1 MEAQGIISMSLEI
14 VWYCWKLVFMAV
26 LIFRLDGYLFDKEA
40 ILEYIITKKNEYCRK
55 LKEYE
60 KQKRK
65 EEVYE
70 IIIIIC
76 FVEII
81 FNSFPKIKLL

>member
-1 MEAQGIISMSLEI
+1 MQAEETWAVTLFITYVYIYMHICFEVLLKCLIIC
-14 VWYCWKLVFMAV
+14 Y
-26 LIFRLDGYLFDKEA
+26 RPDGYLFDKEA

-65 EEVYE
+65 EEV
-70 IIIIIC
+70 
-76 FVEII
+76 
-81 FNSFPKIKLL
+81 KLHDRC